1 MRNGRCLCG
10 ACTYAIEGEPIVVAH
25 CCCVDC
31 QRQSGAGHMTG
42 AMFPVSAVTIS
53 GEPASYA
60 VTSDA
65 GNTVTRL
72 FCVTCGTP
80 LFGMNTGMPDY
91 MTACVGTLDEPD
103 TVTPEAAIF
112 ARTRRHWDLI
122 DPGLPTYDGQ
132 PDWKPTDGI

>member
-1 MRNGRCLCG
+1 
-10 ACTYAIEGEPIVVAH
+10 
-25 CCCVDC
+25 
-31 QRQSGAGHMTG
+31 MTG